1 MLLTTVCMRTLHT
14 YILHNTQIPRI
25 DGLIIVV
32 VTVITPL
39 FDLAIAVACGCAI
52 AALGF
57 AWQSSKR
64 IVVTS
69 YTRPSEGADEPPV
82 VKVPHK
88 YICAHVCVF
97 ICVCTHVSIAKRC
110 TQSAGRTNSA
120 DSAYSI
126 TTC

>member
-1 MLLTTVCMRTLHT
+1 MHA
-14 YILHNTQIPRI
+14 YIAFTPQIPRI

-64 IVVTS
+64 ITVTS
-69 YTRPSEGADEPPV
+69 YTRASEGADEPPV
-82 VKVPHK
+82 VKV
-88 YICAHVCVF
+88 
-97 ICVCTHVSIAKRC
+97 
-110 TQSAGRTNSA
+110 
-120 DSAYSI
+120 
-126 TTC
+126 